1 MLLPCLKAFILKGAA
16 EKDAFIYKCRD
27 LFNILR
33 VSL

>member
-1 MLLPCLKAFILKGAA
+1 MLLPCLEDFTLKGAA
-16 EKDAFIYKCRD
+16 EKDAFIYKCRG

>member
-1 MLLPCLKAFILKGAA
+1 MLLPCLEAFILKGSA

>member
-1 MLLPCLKAFILKGAA
+1 MLLPYFEDFTLKGSA